1 MARVL
6 TIIETSCPSALTK
19 KVMKHFTHLATCTL
33 LWRFHYFSLPLIYND
48 DSKSVNTGR
57 HSDVWRISTDLIFP
71 PPLLLSPIVS
81 PFQSFLHYTHWSQI
95 LWSCLLHRPLAH
107 NYSSYFFQS
116 LQAAAD
122 EVLIN
127 LDALTPRCFHDV
139 NSFTLSCLIGG
150 GVKKK
155 KRPSS
160 QVVGTADA
168 ALQSGH
174 LSSSG
179 EIAQIP
185 KKSNTH
191 KKVRA

>member
-1 MARVL
+1 M
-6 TIIETSCPSALTK
+6 
-19 KVMKHFTHLATCTL
+19 
-33 LWRFHYFSLPLIYND
+33 
-48 DSKSVNTGR
+48 
-57 HSDVWRISTDLIFP
+57 
-71 PPLLLSPIVS
+71 
-81 PFQSFLHYTHWSQI
+81 
-95 LWSCLLHRPLAH
+95 
-107 NYSSYFFQS
+107 
-116 LQAAAD
+116 
-122 EVLIN
+122 LIN

-168 ALQSGH
+168 APQSGNP
-174 LSSSG
+174 SSSG

-185 KKSNTH
+185 KKSNTN